1 MKGDL
6 NHVLG
11 WNCYCDVY
19 RWRIRNG
26 IDVTLHSWL
35 KRRSLAKTLSFF
47 CFRENNIQYN
57 GRELIIMILF
67 TILLIIIIAIA
78 VVVLAGVIIAGGSF
92 IVVFCDV
99 IVFSLIVWLIV
110 KIFRRN
116 KK

>member
-1 MKGDL
+1 
-6 NHVLG
+6 
-11 WNCYCDVY
+11 
-19 RWRIRNG
+19 
-26 IDVTLHSWL
+26 
-35 KRRSLAKTLSFF
+35 
-47 CFRENNIQYN
+47 
-57 GRELIIMILF
+57 MILF

-99 IVFSLIVWLIV
+99 IVFSLIVWLII